1 VAPRSRRTS
10 GLDSSD
16 EHASAPEP
24 PRYAPSDEARS
35 VSWFPSSNSPSTPRE
50 EPTQGIST
58 PASLPE
64 DPTRIDH
71 QEGEEINLSLF
82 ALAQV
87 ALEEDNKAFIGN
99 TYVVQAGISQQKPH
113 NSDEESFQLT
123 VSPQTK
129 SLSFD
134 VLVHESEN
142 IELSTEWHKLLR
154 YDPENEEPQFVD
166 FTFQVIAPGQ
176 SSLDI
181 DFYYERR
188 WLRTTRIQFEA
199 VEKPQLIA
207 PSLEG

>member
-1 VAPRSRRTS
+1 M
-10 GLDSSD
+10 
-16 EHASAPEP
+16 
-24 PRYAPSDEARS
+24 
-35 VSWFPSSNSPSTPRE
+35 
-50 EPTQGIST
+50 
-58 PASLPE
+58 PE